1 MGSHGRYVDHHSTS
15 TVAGLFILF
24 LFFYNRDVKQ
34 ILFLA
39 MPFMILLLIVII
51 IIL

>member
-15 TVAGLFILF
+15 TVAGLF